1 MRLTHAAAAGLLGS
15 LVLGCGPEPTVGAA
29 PPPAL
34 DTLVV
39 GVAKDATDL
48 LSPLAASSFELAL
61 LDLIA
66 ARPLDPHFR
75 CEQKFNAE
83 LAESWQW
90 STDGLTLDVRL
101 RDDLRWED
109 GTPVTA
115 ADLALASTLANTAEV
130 GSRRGD
136 REGLMEPAA
145 RPEVI
150 NPRNVRYR
158 FRTRGAPSVML
169 EAAATLQVVP
179 SHLLG
184 LPGQEGSALRRHPL
198 NAATPLASGPWR
210 VAKWEKDVEIVLEPN
225 PGFPK
230 APTGLRRVV
239 FKVIPD
245 YAARLA
251 ALQGGTIDLL
261 EGVQVSDADTLA
273 AAAPGIRL
281 ARRGYRSMDYVG
293 WNQVDPASRREA
305 ERLPAGSAPADAAPH
320 PLFADVRVRT
330 ALTTAL
336 DIDKLMAD
344 TLTSSRTG
352 EVYATRA
359 TGTITP
365 ELCGIRPEITPIVH
379 STDEAKRLLGEAGW
393 EDSNGDGVVDK
404 AGVEFRFTLLLPA
417 GSPRRDAAAALI
429 QTQLRAAGV
438 DAQLETLDS
447 AALLRRMV
455 AGDFD
460 AVYSGWTS
468 GLAPDPGNTFA
479 KGRELNFTSFSD
491 PEMEALFA
499 VATAEPDPVKANE
512 RWAEAERRV
521 YAQQPYSFLF
531 WVDEIVA
538 VDGRFENTRID
549 LVSAWNDLGE
559 WTVPAN
565 RVRYVD

>member
-1 MRLTHAAAAGLLGS
+1 M
-15 LVLGCGPEPTVGAA
+15 
-29 PPPAL
+29 
-34 DTLVV
+34 
-39 GVAKDATDL
+39 
-48 LSPLAASSFELAL
+48 
-61 LDLIA
+61 
-66 ARPLDPHFR
+66 
-75 CEQKFNAE
+75 
-83 LAESWQW
+83 
-90 STDGLTLDVRL
+90 
-101 RDDLRWED
+101 
-109 GTPVTA
+109 
-115 ADLALASTLANTAEV
+115 
-130 GSRRGD
+130 
-136 REGLMEPAA
+136 
-145 RPEVI
+145 
-150 NPRNVRYR
+150 
-158 FRTRGAPSVML
+158 
-169 EAAATLQVVP
+169 
-179 SHLLG
+179 
-184 LPGQEGSALRRHPL
+184 
-198 NAATPLASGPWR
+198 
-210 VAKWEKDVEIVLEPN
+210 
-225 PGFPK
+225 
-230 APTGLRRVV
+230 
-239 FKVIPD
+239 
-245 YAARLA
+245 
-251 ALQGGTIDLL
+251 
-261 EGVQVSDADTLA
+261 
-273 AAAPGIRL
+273 
-281 ARRGYRSMDYVG
+281 
-293 WNQVDPASRREA
+293 
-305 ERLPAGSAPADAAPH
+305 
-320 PLFADVRVRT
+320 
-330 ALTTAL
+330 
-336 DIDKLMAD
+336 
-344 TLTSSRTG
+344 
-352 EVYATRA
+352 
-359 TGTITP
+359 
-365 ELCGIRPEITPIVH
+365 H

-438 DAQLETLDS
+438 DAHLETLDS